1 MERWA
6 ALGLRAALYGGAV
19 LVVFAVLVVLPPL
32 LLDTGLGQIGVLL
45 PFLAALVCAVGAAR
59 LRPFVDR
66 IVERVTHTR
75 GTTPYSA
82 LAEAAARIR
91 SGSPDSAL
99 PGLAEVLAE
108 GTAAREA
115 RVWLAVSDRLV
126 TAAVHPLRE
135 GVDPAGE
142 TVPNLA
148 VLLGGEDPERRADHV
163 VPIVEGQTLR
173 AVLAIRKPTAITPAD
188 QQLMR
193 DVAGGA
199 GLLLRGVAMNTE
211 LRDRVRRAAELAAE
225 LERSR
230 ERLAT
235 ARDVERR
242 RLVGELSHATTDR
255 LATLRLVLD
264 GARQDLGGSAP
275 EPDRAAAA
283 LRRAGNQ
290 LDELLDRFR
299 LIARGVYPQVLRDQG
314 PVGALEEVAA
324 DLDRPV
330 RLAGAP
336 EDRLPWEVESGVY
349 YVAAS
354 ALQWLAASK
363 GPELELELTHADG
376 RLAVR
381 VVDPRP
387 GFAPGELRAAL
398 AGDLERLAALGGE
411 AGLSTDRDG
420 RLVLTASL
428 PERLEPAV
436 EIAREVRV

>member
-6 ALGLRAALYGGAV
+6 ALGLRAALVGGAV
-19 LVVFAVLVVLPPL
+19 LVVFAVLVVLPPVL
-32 LLDTGLGQIGVLL
+32 FDTGMGQIGVLL
-45 PFLAALVCAVGAAR
+45 PFLAALVCAVGAAS
-59 LRPFVDR
+59 LRPQVDR
-66 IVERVTHTR
+66 VVERVTHTR
-75 GTTPYSA
+75 STTPYSA

-91 SGSPDSAL
+91 SGTPDSAL

-126 TAAVHPLRE
+126 TAAVHPPR
-135 GVDPAGE
+135 GGAAGE

-173 AVLAIRKPTAITPAD
+173 AVLAIRKTTAITPAD

-242 RLVGELSHATTDR
+242 RLVGELSQATTDR

-264 GARQDLGGSAP
+264 GARQDLGGAAP
-275 EPDRAAAA
+275 EPARAGSA
-283 LRRAGNQ
+283 LRRAESQ
-290 LDELLDRFR
+290 LDDLLDRFR
-299 LIARGVYPQVLRDQG
+299 RIARGVYPQVLRDQG

-324 DLDRPV
+324 DLDRSV

-336 EDRLPWEVESGVY
+336 EDRLPWEVESGIY

-354 ALQWLAASK
+354 ALQWLAAST
-363 GPELELELTHADG
+363 GPELEVELTHADG

-381 VVDPRP
+381 IVDPRP
-387 GFAPGELRAAL
+387 GFAPGELRGAL

-411 AGLSTDRDG
+411 AGLDSDDEG

-436 EIAREVRV
+436 EVAREVRV

>member
-6 ALGLRAALYGGAV
+6 ALGLRAALVGGAV
-19 LVVFAVLVVLPPL
+19 LVVFGVLVVVPPVL
-32 LLDTGLGQIGVLL
+32 LGTGLGQIGVLL
-45 PFLAALVCAVGAAR
+45 PFLAALVCAIGAAW
-59 LRPFVDR
+59 LRPVVDR
-66 IVERVTHTR
+66 FVERVTHTR

-126 TAAVHPLRE
+126 TAAVHPPRA
-135 GVDPAGE
+135 VTGE

-173 AVLAIRKPTAITPAD
+173 AVLAIRKQAAITPAD

-193 DVAGGA
+193 DLAGGA

-255 LATLRLVLD
+255 LATLRIVLD
-264 GARQDLGGSAP
+264 GARQDLGGNAPDPARAVSAV
-275 EPDRAAAA
+275 
-283 LRRAGNQ
+283 RRAGTQ

-354 ALQWLAASK
+354 ALQWLAAAK
-363 GPELELELTHADG
+363 GPELEVELTHSDG

-387 GFAPGELRAAL
+387 GFEPGELRAAL
-398 AGDLERLAALGGE
+398 AGDLERLSALGGD
-411 AGLSTDRDG
+411 AGLTTDEDG

-436 EIAREVRV
+436 EVAREVRV

>member
-6 ALGLRAALYGGAV
+6 ALGLRAALVGGAV
-19 LVVFAVLVVLPPL
+19 LVVFAVLVVVPPVL
-32 LLDTGLGQIGVLL
+32 LGTGLGQIGVLL
-45 PFLAALVCAVGAAR
+45 PFVAALVCAIGAAR
-59 LRPFVDR
+59 LRPVVDR

-91 SGSPDSAL
+91 SGTPDSAL

-126 TAAVHPLRE
+126 TAAVHPPRA
-135 GVDPAGE
+135 VTGE

-188 QQLMR
+188 QRLMR
-193 DVAGGA
+193 DLAGGA

-242 RLVGELSHATTDR
+242 RLVGELSQATTDR
-255 LATLRLVLD
+255 LATLRIVLD
-264 GARQDLGGSAP
+264 GARQDLSGSKPDPARAGSAI
-275 EPDRAAAA
+275 
-283 LRRAGNQ
+283 RRAGTQ

-330 RLAGAP
+330 RLAGSP

-354 ALQWLAASK
+354 ALQWLAASQ
-363 GPELELELTHADG
+363 GPELEVELTHAEG

-411 AGLSTDRDG
+411 AGLATDEDG

-436 EIAREVRV
+436 EVAREVRV

>member
-6 ALGLRAALYGGAV
+6 ALGLRAALVGGAV
-19 LVVFAVLVVLPPL
+19 LVVFAVLVVVPPVL
-32 LLDTGLGQIGVLL
+32 LGTGLGQIGVLL
-45 PFLAALVCAVGAAR
+45 PFVAALVCAIGAAR
-59 LRPFVDR
+59 LRPVVDR

-91 SGSPDSAL
+91 SGTPDSAL

-126 TAAVHPLRE
+126 TAAVHPPRA
-135 GVDPAGE
+135 VTGE

-148 VLLGGEDPERRADHV
+148 VLLGGEDPEQRADHV

-193 DVAGGA
+193 DLAGGA

-242 RLVGELSHATTDR
+242 RLVGELSQATTDR
-255 LATLRLVLD
+255 LATLRIVLD
-264 GARQDLGGSAP
+264 GARQDLGGST
-275 EPDRAAAA
+275 PDPARAGSAI
-283 LRRAGNQ
+283 RRAGTQ

-354 ALQWLAASK
+354 ALQWLAASQ
-363 GPELELELTHADG
+363 GPELEVELTHADG
-376 RLAVR
+376 RLAVS

-411 AGLSTDRDG
+411 AGLTTDEDG

-436 EIAREVRV
+436 EVAREVRV

>member
-6 ALGLRAALYGGAV
+6 ALGLRAALVGGAV
-19 LVVFAVLVVLPPL
+19 LVVFAVLVVVPPVL
-32 LLDTGLGQIGVLL
+32 LGTGLGQIGVLL
-45 PFLAALVCAVGAAR
+45 PFVAALVCAIGAAR
-59 LRPFVDR
+59 LRPVVDR

-91 SGSPDSAL
+91 SGTPDSAL

-126 TAAVHPLRE
+126 TAAVHPPRA
-135 GVDPAGE
+135 VTGE

-193 DVAGGA
+193 DLAGGA

-242 RLVGELSHATTDR
+242 RLVGELSQATTDR
-255 LATLRLVLD
+255 LATLRIVLD
-264 GARQDLGGSAP
+264 GARQDLGGST
-275 EPDRAAAA
+275 PDPARAGSAI
-283 LRRAGNQ
+283 RRAGTQ

-330 RLAGAP
+330 RLAGSP

-354 ALQWLAASK
+354 ALQWLAASQ
-363 GPELELELTHADG
+363 GPELEVELTHADG

-411 AGLSTDRDG
+411 AGLATDEDG

-436 EIAREVRV
+436 EVAREVRV

>member
-6 ALGLRAALYGGAV
+6 ALGLRAALVGGAV
-19 LVVFAVLVVLPPL
+19 LVVFAVLVVVPQLVFH
-32 LLDTGLGQIGVLL
+32 TGLGQIGVLL

-59 LRPFVDR
+59 LLPVVDR
-66 IVERVTHTR
+66 FVERVTHTR
-75 GTTPYSA
+75 ATTPYSA
-82 LAEAAARIR
+82 LAEASARIR
-91 SGSPDSAL
+91 SGTPDSAL
-99 PGLAEVLAE
+99 PGVAEMLAK

-115 RVWLAVSDRLV
+115 RVWLAVSERLV
-126 TAAVHPLRE
+126 TAAVHPPRA
-135 GVDPAGE
+135 VTGE

-148 VLLGGEDPERRADHV
+148 VLLGGEDPEQRADHV
-163 VPIVEGQTLR
+163 VPIVEGQRLR
-173 AVLAIRKPTAITPAD
+173 AVLAIRKTTAITPAD

-193 DVAGGA
+193 DLAGGA

-255 LATLRLVLD
+255 LATLRIVLD

-275 EPDRAAAA
+275 DPDRAGSA
-283 LRRAGNQ
+283 LRRAGDQ

-330 RLAGAP
+330 RLIGAP

-354 ALQWLAASK
+354 ALQWLSAAA
-363 GPELELELTHADG
+363 GPELEVELTHTDG

-398 AGDLERLAALGGE
+398 AGELERLVALGGE
-411 AGLSTDRDG
+411 AGLSTDEDG

-436 EIAREVRV
+436 EVAREVRV

>member
-6 ALGLRAALYGGAV
+6 ALGLRAALVGGAV
-19 LVVFAVLVVLPPL
+19 LVVFAVLVVVPPVL
-32 LLDTGLGQIGVLL
+32 FHTGLGQIGVLL

-59 LRPFVDR
+59 LRPVVDR
-66 IVERVTHTR
+66 FVERVTHAR
-75 GTTPYSA
+75 ATTPYSA

-91 SGSPDSAL
+91 SGTPDSAL

-126 TAAVHPLRE
+126 TAAVHPPRAVT
-135 GVDPAGE
+135 GD

-173 AVLAIRKPTAITPAD
+173 AVLAIRKTAAITPAD

-193 DVAGGA
+193 DLAGGA

-255 LATLRLVLD
+255 LATLRIVLD
-264 GARQDLGGSAP
+264 GARQDLGGNAP
-275 EPDRAAAA
+275 EPERAVSA
-283 LRRAGNQ
+283 LRRAGTQ

-354 ALQWLAASK
+354 ALQWLSAAT
-363 GPELELELTHADG
+363 GPELEVELTHTDG

-381 VVDPRP
+381 VVDPQP

-411 AGLSTDRDG
+411 AGLSTDEDG

-436 EIAREVRV
+436 EVAREVRV

>member
-6 ALGLRAALYGGAV
+6 ALGLRAALVGGAV
-19 LVVFAVLVVLPPL
+19 LVVFAVLVVVPPVL
-32 LLDTGLGQIGVLL
+32 LGTGLGQIGVLL
-45 PFLAALVCAVGAAR
+45 PFIAALVCAIGAAR
-59 LRPFVDR
+59 LRPVVDR
-66 IVERVTHTR
+66 IVERLTHTR

-91 SGSPDSAL
+91 SGTPDSAL

-126 TAAVHPLRE
+126 TAAVHPPRA
-135 GVDPAGE
+135 VTGE

-188 QQLMR
+188 QRLMR
-193 DVAGGA
+193 DLAGGA

-242 RLVGELSHATTDR
+242 RLVGELSQATTDR
-255 LATLRLVLD
+255 LATLRIVLD
-264 GARQDLGGSAP
+264 GARQDLSGSKPDPARAGSAI
-275 EPDRAAAA
+275 
-283 LRRAGNQ
+283 RRAGTQ

-330 RLAGAP
+330 RLAGSP

-354 ALQWLAASK
+354 ALQWLAASQ
-363 GPELELELTHADG
+363 GPELEVELTHAEG

-411 AGLSTDRDG
+411 AGLATDEDG

-436 EIAREVRV
+436 EVAREVRV